1 MGLQGNLTAGEIVEQ
16 LAYAL
21 RFSGIRNIV
30 FMGMG
35 EPLNNYKAVKVR
47 ASVLVSEFC
56 CTLVDTCMLFHEKDT
71 FFCPRGHDQPSKG
84 PVSVNRFLVVP
95 HHTMLTFFNN
105 LQCRLSSTS
114 ACLA

>member
-35 EPLNNYKAVKVR
+35 EPLNNYKAVKVPLHLR
-47 ASVLVSEFC
+47 ACVPQSLCFVITTRVLRSVLGKTIVMVLLGHSSECGCFVC
-56 CTLVDTCMLFHEKDT
+56 F
-71 FFCPRGHDQPSKG
+71 
-84 PVSVNRFLVVP
+84 
-95 HHTMLTFFNN
+95 
-105 LQCRLSSTS
+105 
-114 ACLA
+114 A